1 MAQLQS
7 WSYFQ
12 LAVDN
17 MHQTRSDASSTD
29 RDIILGMAHAQQQY
43 MDATRQAFQQILD
56 RIERLHQKVD
66 RLTR

>member
-12 LAVDN
+12 LAIEN
-17 MHQTRSDASSTD
+17 MNQTRNDASSTD
-29 RDIILGMAHAQQQY
+29 RDIILGMAHVQQQY
-43 MDATRQAFQQILD
+43 MDATRQAFQQIFD